1 MCINFRRP
9 KGRLVFDHKL
19 MYKEDS
25 MMIQI
30 TESLFIDESDIAL
43 DFVRSSG
50 PGGQH
55 VNKVSTAVQLRFN
68 VRQSA
73 TLSKAIR
80 TRLKRIAGQK
90 MTEDGI
96 LIIKA
101 NRFKS
106 QDKNRKDAFARLI
119 EMLQQATVRPKP
131 RRKTRPSRAAKERRL
146 SAKKKRSEIKRQRR
160 GVKISEDG

>member
-1 MCINFRRP
+1 
-9 KGRLVFDHKL
+9 
-19 MYKEDS
+19 
-25 MMIQI
+25 MIQV
-30 TESLFIDESDIAL
+30 TKTLFIDESSIEL

-68 VRQSA
+68 VLQSA
-73 TLSKAIR
+73 TLSEEIR
-80 TRLKRIAGQK
+80 KRLKDIAGKK

-101 NRFKS
+101 NRFRS
-106 QDKNRKDAFARLI
+106 QDKNRKDAIARLI
-119 EMLQQATVRPKP
+119 KMLQQASVRPKA
-131 RRKTRPSRAAKERRL
+131 RRKTKPSRAVKERRL
-146 SAKKKRSEIKRQRR
+146 AAKKRRSEIKRRRR